1 MILNG
6 KRFLVT
12 GGAGFIGSALVDGL
26 LKEEVSEIIVFDNLF
41 RGRIENLNDAFKDK
55 RVKFIKTKNDL
66 TDYDSVNSATK
77 GIDGVFHL
85 ASICLAFCQNN
96 PRLGFDINVVG
107 TFNLIDACIKNKVER
122 IIFSSSSSIYG
133 NAVYSPMDEN
143 HPHNNKN
150 FYGATKI
157 CGEELLNAFYHKYK
171 ISYLNL
177 RYMNVYG
184 PRQDYLG
191 TYVAVIMKI
200 IDALQRNESPII
212 YGDGSQSYDFIF
224 VEDVVESN
232 IKSMKS
238 DVDNKSYNISTGK
251 KISIT
256 NLCKTIMKIMGV
268 EKEIKYYPTNDSTLV
283 NDRIGSTEKAFEE
296 LGFTAKTFLEDG
308 LKRTI
313 EWKLKSSNPHKQ
325 KNNRS

>member
-1 MILNG
+1 MILSG

-12 GGAGFIGSALVDGL
+12 GGAGFIGSNLVDGL
-26 LKEEVSEIIVFDNLF
+26 LKEGVEEIIIFDNLL
-41 RGRIENLNDAFKDK
+41 RGRVENLYEALKDS
-55 RVKFIKTKNDL
+55 RVKFIEPKNDL
-66 TDYDSVNSATK
+66 TDYDSIYSATK
-77 GIDGVFHL
+77 GIDGVFHQ
-85 ASICLAFCQNN
+85 ASVCLAYCQDN
-96 PRLGFDINVVG
+96 PRLGFDVNIVG
-107 TFNLIDACIKNKVER
+107 TFNLIDACVRNNVER

-133 NAVYSPMDEN
+133 NAIYSPMDEN
-143 HPHNNKN
+143 HPQNNKN

-157 CGEELLNAFYHKYK
+157 CGEVLLNAFYHKYK
-171 ISYLNL
+171 TSYLNL

-224 VEDVVESN
+224 VDDVVESN

-238 DVDNKSYNISTGK
+238 DLNNKSYNISTGK
-251 KISIT
+251 KVSIT
-256 NLCKTIMKIMGV
+256 NLCKSIMKIMGI
-268 EKEIKYYPTNDSTLV
+268 EKTINYYPTNDSTLV
-283 NDRIGSTEKAFEE
+283 TDRIGSTEKAFQD
-296 LGFTAKTFLEDG
+296 LGFIAKTSLEDG

-313 EWKLKSSNPHKQ
+313 EWKLKYSNSSI
-325 KNNRS
+325 